1 MTATGGR
8 DKTLIH
14 PSKIKTDLTPARVSF
29 RISCKCTGSLSQYF
43 SAQVEE
49 LFMEFAGNMDAT
61 LYVFG
66 INE

>member
-8 DKTLIH
+8 DKALIH
-14 PSKIKTDLTPARVSF
+14 PSKIKTDPPPVGVSF

-49 LFMEFAGNMDAT
+49 VTYGTCRECGCNT
-61 LYVFG
+61 LCVW
-66 INE
+66 NK